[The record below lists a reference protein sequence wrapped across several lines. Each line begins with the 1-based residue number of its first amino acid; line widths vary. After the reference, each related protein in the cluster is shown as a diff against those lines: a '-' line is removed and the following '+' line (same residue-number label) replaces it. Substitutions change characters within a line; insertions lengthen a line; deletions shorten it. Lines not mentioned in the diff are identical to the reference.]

1 MVIAGVLQGQERVF
15 VFKGGITVACL
26 SGDGID
32 STVKEKLIQE
42 REETLVGQ
50 CSRIG
55 ERGCY
60 LEHRCKVPMGRGTEF
75 IQGTRGKAQCMA
87 RDTRRGVM
95 CWWEL
100 WKISSDVFSE
110 IGSKAIIIENLE
122 EDDILKV

>member
-15 VFKGGITVACL
+15 VFKGGIAVACL

-32 STVKEKLIQE
+32 PTVKEKLIQE

-75 IQGTRGKAQCMA
+75 IQRNKRGGTVYGERYQK
-87 RDTRRGVM
+87 GVNV
-95 CWWEL
+95 L
-100 WKISSDVFSE
+100 V
-110 IGSKAIIIENLE
+110 GALE
-122 EDDILKV
+122 DLF